1 MKGSDKAVVLGVLMA
16 IVLGVFYFKVLA
28 PKRHEASTLK
38 KDVASL
44 NSQVSQQQQ
53 TAQYGE
59 QARQQ
64 FPSFYGHLVVLGK
77 AVPARA
83 DSASLLVQLNS
94 IASATDVEFRSIAVG
109 AGGGTPTGTGSTVS
123 TATTAS
129 STTATSTTGTSTTG
143 TSTTPA
149 PSGSSSAGSAST
161 PTSSA
166 PVTPAPAT
174 ESSAA
179 NIPIGAEIGSAGLA
193 VMPYDMTFTGTYFQ
207 VADFLHGV
215 DDLVHVRGATQV
227 APDGRLMTING
238 FELNPSQNNRAG
250 ASDPTLDVTLSVT
263 TYAAPSDQ
271 GLTAGA
277 SPTGPGAAPTQ
288 PVSAAVTP

>member
-1 MKGSDKAVVLGVLMA
+1 MRGSDKAVVLGVLMV

-28 PKRHEASTLK
+28 PKRQEASSLK

-44 NSQVSQQQQ
+44 NSQITQQQQ

-83 DSASLLVQLNS
+83 DTASLLVQLDS
-94 IASATDVEFRSIAVG
+94 IANHSNVAFRSIAVG
-109 AGGGTPTGTGSTVS
+109 AGGGSATGTGSTAATPPPS
-123 TATTAS
+123 TS
-129 STTATSTTGTSTTG
+129 GTSTTGTSTTG

-149 PSGSSSAGSAST
+149 PSGSSSTGSSTT
-161 PTSSA
+161 PTTTA
-166 PVTPAPAT
+166 PAAPAAAT

-179 NIPIGAEIGSAGLA
+179 SIPIGAEIGSAGLA

-207 VADFLHGV
+207 VGDFLKGV

-238 FELNPSQNNRAG
+238 FELSPSPSNPPG
-250 ASDPTLDVTLSVT
+250 AANPTLDVTLSVT

-288 PVSAAVTP
+288 PVSATVTP